1 MVVDTAYYDVLGVE
15 AMANDAEIK
24 RAYRRMAIRYHPD
37 KNPGDPTATEKFQQ
51 VGEAY
56 QVLSDPELRKRYDQF
71 GKEHAIPQA
80 GFEDPAEFATM
91 IFGGQAFQPWIGE
104 LSLLREMQQMGDVLE
119 EEEKNKEGTE
129 ASEESGEATGEATG
143 GQKLLH
149 TEAHVPSAAASEKE
163 KKLIA
168 KRKKQEEL
176 AKLDKESKEAREKRV
191 QELTKSLTEKL
202 SVWTETGRSK
212 DVTESFQRKMQ
223 LEASELKME
232 SFGELLLHVIGNI
245 YTTRA
250 HHLLKSQKLLGFGS
264 FFGRMKETGTI
275 LKDGWNTVSSALD
288 TQSYVNDMAKMEQD
302 GEISPERQAEMETT
316 LLGKV
321 ISAVWMGSRFEIQG
335 ILREVCDRVLY
346 DKTVPLQ
353 KRLQRAEALLMIG
366 RIFKNTRRSPEESS
380 EMQMFEELMA
390 QASQKKRRRHL
401 RKHSNSSS

>member
-1 MVVDTAYYDVLGVE
+1 MDTAYYDVLQVE
-15 AMANDAEIK
+15 PTANDAEIK

-37 KNPGDPTATEKFQQ
+37 KNPDDPSATEKFQA

-56 QVLSDPELRKRYDQF
+56 QVLSDPELRKRYNEF
-71 GKEHAIPQA
+71 GKEQAIPQA

-91 IFGGQAFQPWIGE
+91 IFGGQAFQSWIGE

-119 EEEKNKEGTE
+119 EEEKSAPG
-129 ASEESGEATGEATG
+129 ESSTDGQPGAEPN
-143 GQKLLH
+143 GQKLLDS
-149 TEAHVPSAAASEKE
+149 EAHPHNEASVVASEKE
-163 KKLIA
+163 KKLTA
-168 KRKKQEEL
+168 KKKKQEEL
-176 AKLDKESKEAREKRV
+176 AKLEKESKEAREKRV

-223 LEASELKME
+223 LEANELKME
-232 SFGELLLHVIGNI
+232 SFGELLLHVIGGI

-275 LKDGWNTVSSALD
+275 IKDGWNTVSSALD
-288 TQSYVNDMAKMEQD
+288 TQSYVNDMAKLEHE

-346 DKTVPLQ
+346 DKKVSLQ

-366 RIFKNTRRSPEESS
+366 RIFKNTYRSPEESS

-390 QASQKKRRRHL
+390 QATQKKRRHM
-401 RKHSNSSS
+401 RKSSHKVNEKA